1 MAKSNV
7 SVPGAPPGEYVSF
20 LEATADKYARCGFR
34 FVPVV
39 SPDQSLS
46 CAIDIL
52 FLRRDHPGNLIKSS
66 GDIDNRLNVIF
77 DALQMP
83 THCQELPKAATVGAD
98 ENPFYVLLENDSLI
112 TKVTVSTD
120 RLLSPYRTGREHQRR
135 SPYHRRDRQRNCR
148 QLLSRYEHNVL
159 RLINWTVA

>member
-120 RLLSPYRTGREHQRR
+120 RLLLPIEPGENISDVHLIIGVTVNVIAVSY
-135 SPYHRRDRQRNCR
+135 YHGTNTMF
-148 QLLSRYEHNVL
+148 LGS
-159 RLINWTVA
+159 